1 MKHEFR
7 AGIAEPSICAVC
19 KYKEIDHT
27 NRATCECCGNT
38 GTCDIVYGNVLMC
51 LDCQD
56 KEAKAQAE
64 LKATAESRVEQSRQ
78 DTDARAKVSKAQQID
93 HSIQII
99 QDIFN
104 AETVAIVEIRDAIDN
119 DASITE
125 KHFTLAKSL
134 EDRHTHFQSIIDAA
148 RDTLTE
154 AQSKQRAIQ
163 QYYNELAN
171 KLRVEEREKIKL
183 KDVNYKPI
191 EKAKVS
197 KPKAPSVKK
206 LDKAELIRTANSIA
220 KEFPQVPVN
229 LIMPNLQTLVISKN
243 MTLEA
248 AANVLKGMFGG
259 KL

>member
-7 AGIAEPSICAVC
+7 AGLADALVCTIC

-27 NRATCECCGNT
+27 ERATCETCGNS

-51 LDCQD
+51 VDCQD
-56 KEAKAQAE
+56 KEKKAQEDLAAGADARVE
-64 LKATAESRVEQSRQ
+64 ESRQNA
-78 DTDARAKVSKAQQID
+78 DARAKITKAQQID

-104 AETVAIVEIRDAIDN
+104 AETVAIVDIRNVIDADE
-119 DASITE
+119 SIPE
-125 KHFTLAKSL
+125 KHFALAKSL
-134 EDRHTHFQSIIDAA
+134 EDRHTHFQDVINAA
-148 RDTLTE
+148 RDTIKE
-154 AQSKQRAIQ
+154 AESKQRAIQ

-183 KDVNYKPI
+183 RDVNYKPL
-191 EKAKVS
+191 EKKIA
-197 KPKAPSVKK
+197 KPKAPSIKK
-206 LDKAELIRTANSIA
+206 FDKAELIRTANAIN
-220 KEFPQVPVN
+220 KEFPQVPIN

-248 AANVLKGMFGG
+248 ASNVLKGMFGG

>member
-7 AGIAEPSICAVC
+7 ASIAEPTLCMIC
-19 KYKEIDHT
+19 KYNENDHGPT
-27 NRATCECCGNT
+27 ATCEVCGNS
-38 GTCDIVYGNVLMC
+38 GTCDIVLGNMLMC
-51 LDCQD
+51 MDCQE
-56 KEAKAQAE
+56 KEKKAQEE
-64 LKATAESRVEQSRQ
+64 LKSGADARVEASRVDANKRIQ
-78 DTDARAKVSKAQQID
+78 DAKTID

-104 AETVAIVEIRDAIDN
+104 AETVAIVEIRDAIES

-125 KHFTLAKSL
+125 KHFALAKSL
-134 EDRHTHFQSIIDAA
+134 EERHTHFQDVINAA
-148 RDTLTE
+148 RDTIRE
-154 AQSKQRAIQ
+154 AESKQRAIQ

-171 KLRVEEREKIKL
+171 KLRAEEREKIKL
-183 KDVNYKPI
+183 KDVNYKVP
-191 EKAKVS
+191 ERKVA

-206 LDKAELIRTANSIA
+206 LDKAELIRTANAIS